1 MAFVGSAVFGGK
13 DLGRVQKNVRIQ
25 SMGAYMVSPGI
36 QIGKPKTQI
45 GKPKTNIGG
54 GSTSTEVEQQAKKQR
69 PKPKYKTDADEIP
82 MYKVILL
89 GDEGYDEVHVT
100 TQLMKIIPKF
110 TSDEASRVFREAQNT
125 GSSIVCVVNKE
136 HAEFY
141 AQQLRRQEI
150 FVVVE
155 EDK

>member
-82 MYKVILL
+82 MYKVRFI
-89 GDEGYDEVHVT
+89 
-100 TQLMKIIPKF
+100 
-110 TSDEASRVFREAQNT
+110 
-125 GSSIVCVVNKE
+125 C
-136 HAEFY
+136 
-141 AQQLRRQEI
+141 I
-150 FVVVE
+150 FA
-155 EDK
+155 KHI

>member
-1 MAFVGSAVFGGK
+1 MAFVVGGG
-13 DLGRVQKNVRIQ
+13 LPQVRSGRKTERRNVC
-25 SMGAYMVSPGI
+25 MVSPGI
-36 QIGKPKTQI
+36 QIGKPKTQV
-45 GKPKTNIGG
+45 GKPKTSIT
-54 GSTSTEVEQQAKKQR
+54 TSQPQTEVEQKAKKQK

-100 TQLMKIIPKF
+100 TQLIKVIPKL
-110 TSDEASRVFREAQNT
+110 SSEEASRIYSEAQGT
-125 GSSIVCVVNKE
+125 GSSIICVVNKE